1 MSCTE
6 GCPPHLDAAD
16 SSGTDVSGGYIFELA
31 NAAAEQWWAGQLGE
45 TQPAAAARLGPT
57 RVDFKYPKV
66 RSRSQPAVSLHNR

>member
-1 MSCTE
+1 M
-6 GCPPHLDAAD
+6 HRYAAD
-16 SSGTDVSGGYIFELA
+16 ASSTDLSGGYIFELA

-66 RSRSQPAVSLHNR
+66 RSQACLNSG